1 MSKNFVAAR
10 DALQVW
16 DNLKDTVNA
25 RSAFTRDN
33 HINHED
39 YGFITPT
46 IIGDQINCTSD
57 R

>member
-10 DALQVW
+10 DTLQVW

-25 RSAFTRDN
+25 RSAFTKDN
-33 HINHED
+33 QINHKD

-46 IIGDQINCTSD
+46 IIGNQINS
-57 R
+57 RVY